1 MGWCLWLLGGGRME
15 LGWIGDRTEGI
26 KPAVNPICFFVFF
39 FVFLGGGVNSGTG
52 LPCRDGW
59 MG

>member
-39 FVFLGGGVNSGTG
+39 FCFFGGR
-52 LPCRDGW
+52 CKQRDGTPVS
-59 MG
+59 